1 MVAKSNREQA
11 ERVIEQYVKRNTPRS
26 GERKDEPPTLADLF
40 SFTSEILFKVAMDIN
55 IILVRG
61 GEKITIEQVMSEMM
75 EGAYRLFQER
85 MEEFTEKGIQ
95 VVNLD
100 GEGEEEEEVEVEAP
114 EEEEEEE
121 EEDSD
126 ES

>member
-26 GERKDEPPTLADLF
+26 GERKDEPPTLGDLF
-40 SFTSEILFKVAMDIN
+40 SFTSEILFKVAMDIS

-61 GEKITIEQVMSEMM
+61 GEKITIEKVMSEMT
-75 EGAYRLFQER
+75 EVAYRLFQER

-95 VVNLD
+95 IVKVD
-100 GEGEEEEEVEVEAP
+100 GEGEEEVEVEAP

-121 EEDSD
+121 DSD

>member
-1 MVAKSNREQA
+1 MVAISNQKQA

-40 SFTSEILFKVAMDIN
+40 KFTSEIVFKVAMDIN

-61 GEKITIEQVMSEMM
+61 GEKITIEQVMSEIM

-95 VVNLD
+95 VVMVD
-100 GEGEEEEEVEVEAP
+100 GEEESAEVEVEAP
-114 EEEEEEE
+114 EEG
-121 EEDSD
+121 EDLD

>member
-61 GEKITIEQVMSEMM
+61 GEKITIEQVMSEMT

-95 VVNLD
+95 VVNVD
-100 GEGEEEEEVEVEAP
+100 SEGEEEEVEVEAP
-114 EEEEEEE
+114 EEEEEGEG
-121 EEDSD
+121 EDSD

>member
-1 MVAKSNREQA
+1 MVAISNQKQA

-40 SFTSEILFKVAMDIN
+40 KFTSEIVFKVAMDIN

-61 GEKITIEQVMSEMM
+61 GEKITIEQVMSEIMG
-75 EGAYRLFQER
+75 GAYRLFQGR
-85 MEEFTEKGIQ
+85 MEEFTERGIQ
-95 VVNLD
+95 VVKVD
-100 GEGEEEEEVEVEAP
+100 GEEESAEVEVEVEVEAP
-114 EEEEEEE
+114 EEG
-121 EEDSD
+121 EDLD